1 MKQMLSRKDAAEG
14 INRIHPSGNLY
25 NEHGIAHRRGFTCQP
40 INPIPDL
47 RSGLDSSPP
56 HSANSAGGN
65 GGQRPPF
72 QGQCHKNINLILCLL
87 LLLLLLLLCAL
98 LLLLFLNLMK
108 FVMM

>member
-1 MKQMLSRKDAAEG
+1 MKDAAEG

-56 HSANSAGGN
+56 HSANNASGN
-65 GGQRPPF
+65 GGHRPPF
-72 QGQCHKNINLILCLL
+72 QGQCHKLILLSYAVVVNVNVDVLYLCVFINPNKLPSL
-87 LLLLLLLLCAL
+87 IIPNLLC
-98 LLLLFLNLMK
+98 F
-108 FVMM
+108 

>member
-1 MKQMLSRKDAAEG
+1 MKQNVTFIGKDAAEG

-56 HSANSAGGN
+56 HSANSGGGN

-72 QGQCHKNINLILCLL
+72 QGQCHKLILSVCFW
-87 LLLLLLLLCAL
+87 
-98 LLLLFLNLMK
+98 LLLFFVVCSLFFFILNLH
-108 FVMM
+108 FF